1 MDSDSIYRSITLI
14 ALIVAGGLLAGMET
28 AYSSCNK
35 IRLKYNS
42 ENGDIKS
49 TRVLKIIEQSD
60 KSITSILILLNIIHI
75 SAASIATVLAV
86 RLLGEIGTLVSTVV
100 LTLLI
105 FTFSEVIPKSIA
117 KDNADAYAIAFA
129 PVLKFIS
136 VALTPLSYILSA
148 VGRVMKKILGTNIKE
163 PTMTEDELQSMIETI
178 EEEGVLQSDQSELIQ
193 SAIDFLDTTAS
204 DILTP
209 RVDIVAVDID
219 WRKEKIDGTIIKE
232 KYSRVPIY
240 ENTIDNVIG
249 VLQTRKY
256 LKGML
261 NNEVVDIREIMD
273 RPIFVHQSMLVNTL
287 FEMMS
292 ANRTHMVIVTDDY
305 GGTAGLITMEDIMEE
320 LVGDI
325 FDEDDIVEE
334 EYAFIEDGSL
344 EIAGEM
350 RMDELLDILDIPY
363 NDDIIEHKTVSAWT
377 MEHLQNVPNEKDSF
391 EDFGL
396 LVTIKE
402 LDGMR
407 IEKLSI
413 KVIEQEE
420 TEDNNE
426 NNKEKESKKKEKS
439 KDNETEVK
447 G

>member
-1 MDSDSIYRSITLI
+1 
-14 ALIVAGGLLAGMET
+14 
-28 AYSSCNK
+28 
-35 IRLKYNS
+35 
-42 ENGDIKS
+42 
-49 TRVLKIIEQSD
+49 
-60 KSITSILILLNIIHI
+60 
-75 SAASIATVLAV
+75 
-86 RLLGEIGTLVSTVV
+86 
-100 LTLLI
+100 
-105 FTFSEVIPKSIA
+105 
-117 KDNADAYAIAFA
+117 
-129 PVLKFIS
+129 
-136 VALTPLSYILSA
+136 
-148 VGRVMKKILGTNIKE
+148 MKKILGTNIKE

-261 NNEVVDIREIMD
+261 NNEAVDIREIMD

-334 EYAFIEDGSL
+334 EYAYVEDGSL

>member
-14 ALIVAGGLLAGMET
+14 VLVVVGGLLAGMET

-35 IRLKYNS
+35 IRLKYNA

-49 TRVLKIIEQSD
+49 ERVLKIIEQSD
-60 KSITSILILLNIIHI
+60 KSITTILILLNIVHI
-75 SAASIATVLAV
+75 LAASIATVLAV
-86 RLLGEIGTLVSTVV
+86 NILGEIGSLVSTIA
-100 LTLLI
+100 LTLII
-105 FTFSEVIPKSIA
+105 FTFSEVLPKSIA
-117 KDNADAYAIAFA
+117 KDNADSYAIATA
-129 PVLKFIS
+129 RVLRFLVIIF
-136 VALTPLSYILSA
+136 TPLSYVLSA
-148 VGRVMKKILGTNIKE
+148 TGRLLRKIFGTKTKE

-178 EEEGVLQSDQSELIQ
+178 EEEGVLESDQSELIQ
-193 SAIDFLDTTAS
+193 SAIDFLDTTAA

-219 WRKEKIDGTIIKE
+219 WRKEKIDSTVIKE
-232 KYSRVPIY
+232 KYSRLPVY
-240 ENTIDNVIG
+240 ENTIDKIIG
-249 VLQTRKY
+249 VLQSRQY

-261 NNEVVDIREIMD
+261 NNSALDIRAIMD
-273 RPIFVHQSMLVNTL
+273 KPIFVHQSMLVNTL

-292 ANRTHMVIVTDDY
+292 ARRVHMVIVTDDY

-325 FDEDDIVEE
+325 YDEDDIVEE
-334 EYAFIEDGSL
+334 DYVYLEDGVL

-350 RMDELLDILDIPY
+350 RMDELLDILNIPY

-377 MEHLQNVPNEKDSF
+377 MEHLQNIPAVGDSF

-396 LVTIKE
+396 SVSIKQ

-407 IEKLSI
+407 IEKLAVKAI
-413 KVIEQEE
+413 K
-420 TEDNNE
+420 TED
-426 NNKEKESKKKEKS
+426 
-439 KDNETEVK
+439 EVAE
-447 G
+447 

>member
-1 MDSDSIYRSITLI
+1 MDSDSIYRSIS
-14 ALIVAGGLLAGMET
+14 LIVLIGLGGLLAGMET

-49 TRVLKIIEQSD
+49 TRVLKIIEESD
-60 KSITSILILLNIIHI
+60 KSITTLLILLNIIHI

-86 RLLGEIGTLVSTVV
+86 GWWGEIGSLVSTIA
-100 LTLLI
+100 LTILI

-129 PVLKFIS
+129 PLLRILIVI
-136 VALTPLSYILSA
+136 LTPISFILSGT
-148 VGRVMKKILGTNIKE
+148 GRFLRKLLGTNTKE
-163 PTMTEDELQSMIETI
+163 PTMTEDELQSMIESI
-178 EEEGVLQSDQSELIQ
+178 EEEGVLKSDQSELIQ

-219 WRKEKIDGTIIKE
+219 WRKEKIESTVIKE
-232 KYSRVPIY
+232 KYSRLPVY
-240 ENTIDNVIG
+240 ENTIDNIIG

-256 LKGML
+256 LRSML
-261 NNEVVDIREIMD
+261 NNEPIDISSIMD
-273 RPIFVHQSMLVNTL
+273 KPIFVHESMLVNTL

-305 GGTAGLITMEDIMEE
+305 GGTAGLITVEDIMEE

-334 EYAFIEDGSL
+334 EYTYIEDGVL

-350 RMDELLDILDIPY
+350 RMDDLFDILDIPY
-363 NDDIIEHKTVSAWT
+363 NDDIVEHKTVSAWT
-377 MEHLQNVPNEKDSF
+377 MEHLQNIPKEGDMF

-396 LVTIKE
+396 LVAIKKLE
-402 LDGMR
+402 GMR
-407 IEKLSI
+407 IEKLVV
-413 KVIEQEE
+413 KTIEPDNYQEKHE
-420 TEDNNE
+420 R
-426 NNKEKESKKKEKS
+426 KE
-439 KDNETEVK
+439 
-447 G
+447 

>member
-1 MDSDSIYRSITLI
+1 MDSDSIYRSIS
-14 ALIVAGGLLAGMET
+14 LIVLIGMGGLLAGMET

-49 TRVLKIIEQSD
+49 TRVLKIIEESD
-60 KSITSILILLNIIHI
+60 KSITTILILLNIIHI

-86 RLLGEIGTLVSTVV
+86 GWWGEIGPLVSTIA
-100 LTLLI
+100 LTILI

-129 PVLKFIS
+129 PLLRILIVI
-136 VALTPLSYILSA
+136 LTPISFILSA
-148 VGRVMKKILGTNIKE
+148 TGRFLRKILGTKTKE
-163 PTMTEDELQSMIETI
+163 PTMTEDELQSMIESI
-178 EEEGVLQSDQSELIQ
+178 EEEGVLKSDQSELIQ

-219 WRKEKIDGTIIKE
+219 WRKEKIESTVIKE
-232 KYSRVPIY
+232 KYSRLPVY
-240 ENTIDNVIG
+240 ENTIDNIIG

-256 LKGML
+256 LRSML
-261 NNEVVDIREIMD
+261 NNEPIDISCIMD
-273 RPIFVHQSMLVNTL
+273 KPIFVHESMLVNTL

-305 GGTAGLITMEDIMEE
+305 GGTAGLITIEDIMEE

-334 EYAFIEDGSL
+334 EYTYIEDGVL

-350 RMDELLDILDIPY
+350 RMDDLFDILDIPY
-363 NDDIIEHKTVSAWT
+363 NDDIVEHKTVSAWT
-377 MEHLQNVPNEKDSF
+377 MEHLQSIPKEGDMF

-396 LVTIKE
+396 LVAIKKLE
-402 LDGMR
+402 GMR
-407 IEKLSI
+407 IEKLVV
-413 KVIEQEE
+413 KAIEPNDDQEK
-420 TEDNNE
+420 NE
-426 NNKEKESKKKEKS
+426 RKE
-439 KDNETEVK
+439 
-447 G
+447 

>member
-14 ALIVAGGLLAGMET
+14 VLVVVGGLLAGMET

-35 IRLKYNS
+35 IRLKYNA

-49 TRVLKIIEQSD
+49 ERVLKIIEQSD
-60 KSITSILILLNIIHI
+60 KSITTILILLNIVHI
-75 SAASIATVLAV
+75 LAASIATVLAV
-86 RLLGEIGTLVSTVV
+86 NILGEIGSLVSTIA
-100 LTLLI
+100 LTLII
-105 FTFSEVIPKSIA
+105 FTFSEVLPKSIA
-117 KDNADAYAIAFA
+117 KDNADSYAIATA
-129 PVLKFIS
+129 RVLRFLVIIF
-136 VALTPLSYILSA
+136 TPLSYVLSA
-148 VGRVMKKILGTNIKE
+148 TGRLLRKIFGTKTKE

-178 EEEGVLQSDQSELIQ
+178 EEEGVLESDQSELIQ
-193 SAIDFLDTTAS
+193 SAIDFLDTTAA

-219 WRKEKIDGTIIKE
+219 WRKEKIDSTVIKE
-232 KYSRVPIY
+232 KYSRLPVY
-240 ENTIDNVIG
+240 ENTIDKIIG
-249 VLQTRKY
+249 VLQSRQY

-261 NNEVVDIREIMD
+261 NNSALDIRAIMD
-273 RPIFVHQSMLVNTL
+273 KPIFVHQSMLVNTL

-292 ANRTHMVIVTDDY
+292 ARRVHMVIVTDDY

-325 FDEDDIVEE
+325 YDEDDKVEE
-334 EYAFIEDGSL
+334 DYVYLEDGVL

-350 RMDELLDILDIPY
+350 RMDELLDILNIPY

-377 MEHLQNVPNEKDSF
+377 MEHLQNIPAVGDSF

-396 LVTIKE
+396 SVSIKQ

-407 IEKLSI
+407 IEKLAVKAI
-413 KVIEQEE
+413 KA
-420 TEDNNE
+420 ED
-426 NNKEKESKKKEKS
+426 
-439 KDNETEVK
+439 EVAE
-447 G
+447 

>member
-14 ALIVAGGLLAGMET
+14 VLVVVGGLLAGMET

-35 IRLKYNS
+35 IRLKYNA

-49 TRVLKIIEQSD
+49 ERVLKIIEQSD
-60 KSITSILILLNIIHI
+60 KSITTILILLNIVHI
-75 SAASIATVLAV
+75 LAASIATVLAV
-86 RLLGEIGTLVSTVV
+86 NILGEIGSLVSTIA
-100 LTLLI
+100 LTLII
-105 FTFSEVIPKSIA
+105 FTFSEVLPKSIA
-117 KDNADAYAIAFA
+117 KDNADSYAIATA
-129 PVLKFIS
+129 RVLRFLVIIF
-136 VALTPLSYILSA
+136 TPLSYVLSA
-148 VGRVMKKILGTNIKE
+148 TGRLLRKIFGTKTKE

-178 EEEGVLQSDQSELIQ
+178 EEEGVLESDQSELIQ
-193 SAIDFLDTTAS
+193 SAIDFLDTTAA

-219 WRKEKIDGTIIKE
+219 WRKEKIDSTVIKE
-232 KYSRVPIY
+232 KYSRLPVY
-240 ENTIDNVIG
+240 ENTIDKIIG
-249 VLQTRKY
+249 VLQSRQY

-261 NNEVVDIREIMD
+261 NNSALDIRAIMD
-273 RPIFVHQSMLVNTL
+273 KPIFVHQSMLVNTL

-292 ANRTHMVIVTDDY
+292 ARRVHMVIVTDDY

-325 FDEDDIVEE
+325 YDEDDIVEE
-334 EYAFIEDGSL
+334 DYVYLEDGVL

-350 RMDELLDILDIPY
+350 RMDELLDILNIPY

-377 MEHLQNVPNEKDSF
+377 MEHLQNIPAVGDSF

-396 LVTIKE
+396 SVSIKQ

-407 IEKLSI
+407 IEKLAVKAI
-413 KVIEQEE
+413 KA
-420 TEDNNE
+420 ED
-426 NNKEKESKKKEKS
+426 
-439 KDNETEVK
+439 EVAE
-447 G
+447 